1 MQVSDI
7 LAKKGTR
14 VVTVRSDIS
23 IATALQKLVLERIGA
38 LVVSDDGE
46 HVDGILSERD
56 IVRALA
62 AEGAELLRADRRVAD
77 LMTRSV
83 RVCAPSDSIKHVMD
97 TMTRYRV
104 RHLPVVEGGKL
115 VGLVS
120 IGDVV
125 KNRLDELE
133 LEANVLRDAWIASH

>member
-7 LAKKGTR
+7 LAKKGNR
-14 VVTVRSDIS
+14 VVTVRSDVS
-23 IATALQKLVLERIGA
+23 VATALQKLVLERIGA

-83 RVCAPSDSIKHVMD
+83 RVCAPGDPIKDVMD

-104 RHLPVVEGGKL
+104 RHLPVVEGGRL
-115 VGLVS
+115 VGLIS